1 MIFFVIAFAVVFG
14 ITALIQLISK
24 VKIVG
29 GNELGI
35 VSGVRNEKG
44 FTTISG
50 GRVFIVPIIHRFSK
64 IDLTPHTIEV
74 MVDSAIAAG
83 VVPLNVKATVS
94 FSIASNEA
102 GRNRAVTRIMGLAN
116 TFSLVHVPQGSAEKH
131 NPERDI
137 PQNVLQ
143 TTASSIIEGHL
154 RDAIASMTPEQV
166 MQDKDTL
173 VARMINVCKTDLE
186 NIGLEITTMNI
197 ADVDDH
203 RLKGV
208 EEPDLYIALLK
219 RIQTANALTQ
229 ARQAKANADAISAEA
244 REERRADVQV
254 RSRENDFENL
264 VAQTRVKVA
273 SENQRKAVGIEKARQ
288 SASAQVAGVKAQTE
302 AERQRIDML
311 RQKFEAEVITPA
323 LAEKQQKILQG
334 QAQAATILGR
344 SQAEIDQIRV
354 TMEIIKKGAD
364 QGTQAFLIDNFE
376 KLIGPF
382 AETMDLFP
390 VGWLS
395 IITGAEG
402 RHEPISA
409 VHPHAI
415 ELEKNRLL
423 EGALG
428 EAMGLVDGDKREGR
442 PNDAAPTAQDAS
454 PPAGPEA
461 AKGVSAPPG
470 SGAPDLKGKGSRSR

>member
-1 MIFFVIAFAVVFG
+1 MIWFVIAFGAVFG
-14 ITALIQLISK
+14 LTALLQLLSK
-24 VKIVG
+24 VRIVG
-29 GNELGI
+29 GNQLGI
-35 VSGVRNEKG
+35 VSGVKNDRG
-44 FTTISG
+44 FSTISG
-50 GRVFIVPIIHRFSK
+50 GRVFVVPIIHRFST

-94 FSIASNEA
+94 FAIASNEA

-116 TFSLVHVPQGSAEKH
+116 APA
-131 NPERDI
+131 
-137 PQNVLQ
+137 VLQ

-203 RLKGV
+203 RLAGV
-208 EEPDLYIALLK
+208 QEPDLYIALLK

-229 ARQAKANADAISAEA
+229 ARQAKATADAASAEA
-244 REERRADVQV
+244 REQRRADVEV
-254 RSRENDFENL
+254 RSLENALENL

-273 SENQRKAVGIEKARQ
+273 AENQKKAVGMEKARQ
-288 SASAQVAGVKAQTE
+288 GASAQVAGLKAQTE
-302 AERQRIDML
+302 AERQRIEML
-311 RQKFEAEVITPA
+311 RAKFTADVLTPA
-323 LAEKQQKILQG
+323 QAAGQQKVLQA
-334 QAQAATILGR
+334 QAQAATILGKG
-344 SQAEIDQIRV
+344 QAELDQIRA
-354 TMEIIKKGAD
+354 TLDIMKKGAA
-364 QGTQAFLIDNFE
+364 QGTDAYLIDNFE
-376 KLIGPF
+376 KLITPF
-382 AETMDLFP
+382 AETLDLFP
-390 VGWLS
+390 VGRLS

-409 VHPHAI
+409 VHPHAV
-415 ELEKNRLL
+415 ELEKNKLL

-428 EAMGLVDGDKREGR
+428 EAMGLVDREKKQPR
-442 PNDAAPTAQDAS
+442 T
-454 PPAGPEA
+454 PADP
-461 AKGVSAPPG
+461 
-470 SGAPDLKGKGSRSR
+470 GAPQKK

>member
-1 MIFFVIAFAVVFG
+1 MIWFLIAFAGLFG
-14 ITALIQLISK
+14 VTLLLQLISK

-35 VSGVRNEKG
+35 ISGVNGEKG
-44 FTTISG
+44 FSTISG
-50 GRVFIVPIIHRFSK
+50 GRIFVIPIIHRFSK

-94 FSIASNEA
+94 FAIASNET

-116 TFSLVHVPQGSAEKH
+116 TP
-131 NPERDI
+131 D
-137 PQNVLQ
+137 VLQ

-203 RLKGV
+203 RLAGV

-229 ARQAKANADAISAEA
+229 ARQAKATADAASAEA
-244 REERRADVQV
+244 REGRRADVEV
-254 RSRENDFENL
+254 RTQENTYENL
-264 VAQTRVKVA
+264 VAQTRVRVA
-273 SENQRKAVGIEKARQ
+273 AENQKKAVGIEQARQ
-288 SASAQVAGVKAQTE
+288 SSLARVAGLKAQID
-302 AERQRIDML
+302 AERQGIEML
-311 RQKFEAEVITPA
+311 RKKFEAEVITPA
-323 LAEKQQKILQG
+323 LAAKGKKVL
-334 QAQAATILGR
+334 QAQAAAATILGK
-344 SQAEIDQIRV
+344 SQAQIEQIRK
-354 TMEIIKKGAD
+354 TMEIVQQNSTQGA
-364 QGTQAFLIDNFE
+364 QAYIIDNFE

-382 AETMDLFP
+382 AETLELFP

-402 RHEPISA
+402 RHDPISA
-409 VHPHAI
+409 ITPHAI
-415 ELEKNRLL
+415 EAEKNRLI
-423 EGALG
+423 EGALA
-428 EAMGLVDGDKREGR
+428 EAAGLVDEDKKEKPAKADKPAQAER
-442 PNDAAPTAQDAS
+442 PAEKPAQVKKS
-454 PPAGPEA
+454 
-461 AKGVSAPPG
+461 
-470 SGAPDLKGKGSRSR
+470 

>member
-1 MIFFVIAFAVVFG
+1 VIFFVIAFAALFG
-14 ITALIQLISK
+14 ITALFQLISK

-35 VSGVRNEKG
+35 ISGVVNEKG
-44 FTTISG
+44 FSTISG
-50 GRVFIVPIIHRFSK
+50 GRIFVVPIIHRFSK

-83 VVPLNVKATVS
+83 VFPLNVKATVS
-94 FSIASNEA
+94 FAIASNET

-116 TFSLVHVPQGSAEKH
+116 TP
-131 NPERDI
+131 D
-137 PQNVLQ
+137 VLQ

-203 RLKGV
+203 RLAGV

-219 RIQTANALTQ
+219 RIQTANAITQ
-229 ARQAKANADAISAEA
+229 ARQAKATADASSAEA
-244 REERRADVQV
+244 SEARRADVEV
-254 RSRENDFENL
+254 RTLENTYENL

-273 SENQRKAVGIEKARQ
+273 AENQRKAVGIEQALQ
-288 SASAQVAGVKAQTE
+288 SSLAQVAGLKVQIE
-302 AERQRIDML
+302 AEKQRIEML
-311 RQKFEAEVITPA
+311 RRKFEAEVINPA
-323 LAEKQQKILQG
+323 LAAKGKAVL
-334 QAQAATILGR
+334 QAQAEAATILGR
-344 SQAEIDQIRV
+344 SQAEIEQIRK
-354 TMEIIKKGAD
+354 TMEIVQQNSKQGA
-364 QGTQAFLIDNFE
+364 QAYIIDNFE
-376 KLIGPF
+376 KLIEPF
-382 AETMDLFP
+382 AETMELFP

-415 ELEKNRLL
+415 EAEKNRLI

-428 EAMGLVDGDKREGR
+428 EALGLVDEQKREKSTPR
-442 PNDAAPTAQDAS
+442 QEPKPK
-454 PPAGPEA
+454 EK
-461 AKGVSAPPG
+461 KG
-470 SGAPDLKGKGSRSR
+470 

>member
-1 MIFFVIAFAVVFG
+1 MIFFVIAFAAVFG

-35 VSGVRNEKG
+35 VSGTRNEKG

-50 GRVFIVPIIHRFSK
+50 GRVFIVPIINRFSK

-102 GRNRAVTRIMGLAN
+102 GRNRAVTRIMSLAN
-116 TFSLVHVPQGSAEKH
+116 TP
-131 NPERDI
+131 D
-137 PQNVLQ
+137 VLQ
-143 TTASSIIEGHL
+143 KTASSIIEGHL

-166 MQDKDTL
+166 MQDKDIL

-203 RLKGV
+203 RLAGV
-208 EEPDLYIALLK
+208 EEPDLYMALLK
-219 RIQTANALTQ
+219 RVQTANALTQ
-229 ARQAKANADAISAEA
+229 ARQAKANADATSAEA
-244 REERRADVQV
+244 REERRADVEV
-254 RSRENDFENL
+254 RSFENAYENL

-273 SENQRKAVGIEKARQ
+273 QENQRKAVGVEKARQ
-288 SASAQVAGVKAQTE
+288 SAAAQVAGVKGQTE
-302 AERQRIDML
+302 AERQRIEML
-311 RQKFEAEVITPA
+311 RRKFEAEIITPA
-323 LAEKQQKILQG
+323 LAEKEQKVLQG
-334 QAQAATILGR
+334 QAQSATILGK
-344 SQAEIDQIRV
+344 SQAEIDQIKA
-354 TMEIIKKGAD
+354 TLEIIKKGAA

-382 AETMDLFP
+382 AGMLELFP

-395 IITGAEG
+395 VITGAEG

-409 VHPHAI
+409 VHPHAV
-415 ELEKNRLL
+415 ELEKNRLI

-428 EAMGLVDGDKREGR
+428 EALGLVDSERKDKGKTTSAQ
-442 PNDAAPTAQDAS
+442 PAVTPPTA
-454 PPAGPEA
+454 GP
-461 AKGVSAPPG
+461 SRAPGTPRT
-470 SGAPDLKGKGSRSR
+470 S

>member
-1 MIFFVIAFAVVFG
+1 MIWFVIAFGALFG
-14 ITALIQLISK
+14 FTALLQLLSK
-24 VKIVG
+24 LRIVG

-35 VSGVRNEKG
+35 LSGARNGRG
-44 FTTISG
+44 FSTISG
-50 GRVFIVPIIHRFSK
+50 GRVFVMPIIHRFSK

-74 MVDSAIAAG
+74 MVDSAIASG

-94 FSIASNEA
+94 FAIASNET

-116 TFSLVHVPQGSAEKH
+116 TP
-131 NPERDI
+131 D
-137 PQNVLQ
+137 VLQ

-203 RLKGV
+203 RLAGV

-229 ARQAKANADAISAEA
+229 ARQAKANADAFAAEA
-244 REERRADVQV
+244 REERRADVEV
-254 RSRENDFENL
+254 RSQENAYENL

-273 SENQRKAVGIEKARQ
+273 AEKQRRAVGIEKARQ
-288 SASAQVAGVKAQTE
+288 SAAAQVAGVKAQIE
-302 AERQRIDML
+302 AERQRIEML
-311 RQKFEAEVITPA
+311 RAKLEAEVLTPA
-323 LAEKQQKILQG
+323 AAAQQQKVLQA
-334 QAQAATILGR
+334 QAQAATILGAGQGELEQVR
-344 SQAEIDQIRV
+344 AALDIVRRGGAE
-354 TMEIIKKGAD
+354 
-364 QGTQAFLIDNFE
+364 GTRTWLIDNFE
-376 KLIGPF
+376 KLIVPF
-382 AETMDLFP
+382 AETLDLFP
-390 VGWLS
+390 VGNLS

-415 ELEKNRLL
+415 DLEKNRLL

-428 EAMGLVDGDKREGR
+428 EAMGLVDEDARE
-442 PNDAAPTAQDAS
+442 
-454 PPAGPEA
+454 PPR
-461 AKGVSAPPG
+461 KS
-470 SGAPDLKGKGSRSR
+470 

>member
-1 MIFFVIAFAVVFG
+1 MIWFLIAFAALFG
-14 ITALIQLISK
+14 VTLLIQLVSK

-35 VSGVRNEKG
+35 LSGVNEEKG
-44 FTTISG
+44 FSTISG
-50 GRVFIVPIIHRFSK
+50 GRIFVVPIIHRFSK

-94 FSIASNEA
+94 FAIASNET

-116 TFSLVHVPQGSAEKH
+116 TP
-131 NPERDI
+131 D
-137 PQNVLQ
+137 VLQ

-203 RLKGV
+203 RLAGV

-229 ARQAKANADAISAEA
+229 ARQAKATADAASAEA
-244 REERRADVQV
+244 REGRRADVEV
-254 RSRENDFENL
+254 RTQENTYENL
-264 VAQTRVKVA
+264 VAQTRVRVA
-273 SENQRKAVGIEKARQ
+273 AENQKKAVGIEQARQ
-288 SASAQVAGVKAQTE
+288 SSLARVAGLKAQIE
-302 AERQRIDML
+302 AERQGIEML
-311 RQKFEAEVITPA
+311 RKKFEAEVITPA
-323 LAEKQQKILQG
+323 LAAKGKRVL
-334 QAQAATILGR
+334 QAQAAAATILGK
-344 SQAEIDQIRV
+344 SQAQIEQIRK
-354 TMEIIKKGAD
+354 TMEIVQQNSTEGA
-364 QGTQAFLIDNFE
+364 QAYIIDNFE

-382 AETMDLFP
+382 AETMELFP

-402 RHEPISA
+402 RHDPISA
-409 VHPHAI
+409 ITPHAI
-415 ELEKNRLL
+415 EAEKNRLI
-423 EGALG
+423 EGALA
-428 EAMGLVDGDKREGR
+428 EAAGLVDEDKKEKL
-442 PNDAAPTAQDAS
+442 PKAEKPAQAEKPTQVKKS
-454 PPAGPEA
+454 
-461 AKGVSAPPG
+461 
-470 SGAPDLKGKGSRSR
+470 

>member
-1 MIFFVIAFAVVFG
+1 MIWFLIAFAGLFG
-14 ITALIQLISK
+14 VTLLIQLISK

-35 VSGVRNEKG
+35 ISGVNGEKG
-44 FTTISG
+44 FSTISG
-50 GRVFIVPIIHRFSK
+50 GRIFVIPIIHRFSK

-94 FSIASNEA
+94 FAIASNET

-116 TFSLVHVPQGSAEKH
+116 TP
-131 NPERDI
+131 D
-137 PQNVLQ
+137 VLQ

-203 RLKGV
+203 RLAGV

-229 ARQAKANADAISAEA
+229 ARQAKATADAASAEA
-244 REERRADVQV
+244 REGRRADVEV
-254 RSRENDFENL
+254 RTQENTYENL
-264 VAQTRVKVA
+264 VAQTRVRVA
-273 SENQRKAVGIEKARQ
+273 AENQKKAVGIEQARQ
-288 SASAQVAGVKAQTE
+288 SSLARVAGLKAQIE
-302 AERQRIDML
+302 AERQGIEML
-311 RQKFEAEVITPA
+311 RKKFEAEVITPA
-323 LAEKQQKILQG
+323 LAAKGKRVL
-334 QAQAATILGR
+334 QAQAAAATILGK
-344 SQAEIDQIRV
+344 SQAQIEQIRK
-354 TMEIIKKGAD
+354 TMEIVQQNSTEGA
-364 QGTQAFLIDNFE
+364 QAYIIDNFE

-382 AETMDLFP
+382 AETMELFP

-409 VHPHAI
+409 ITPHAI
-415 ELEKNRLL
+415 EAEKNRLI
-423 EGALG
+423 EGALA
-428 EAMGLVDGDKREGR
+428 EAAGLVDEDKKEK
-442 PNDAAPTAQDAS
+442 PPKAEKPAQAEKPTHVKKS
-454 PPAGPEA
+454 
-461 AKGVSAPPG
+461 
-470 SGAPDLKGKGSRSR
+470 

>member
-1 MIFFVIAFAVVFG
+1 
-14 ITALIQLISK
+14 
-24 VKIVG
+24 VG

-35 VSGVRNEKG
+35 ISGVLNEKG
-44 FTTISG
+44 FATISG
-50 GRVFIVPIIHRFSK
+50 GRIFVVPIIHRFSK
-64 IDLTPHTIEV
+64 INLTPHTIEV

-94 FSIASNEA
+94 FSIASNET
-102 GRNRAVTRIMGLAN
+102 GRNRAVTRIMGMAN
-116 TFSLVHVPQGSAEKH
+116 A
-131 NPERDI
+131 PEI
-137 PQNVLQ
+137 LQ
-143 TTASSIIEGHL
+143 KTASSIIEGHL

-203 RLKGV
+203 RLAGV

-229 ARQAKANADAISAEA
+229 ARQAKATADASSAEA
-244 REERRADVQV
+244 REERRGDVEV
-254 RSRENDFENL
+254 RTLENNYENL

-273 SENQRKAVGIEKARQ
+273 AENQKKAVGIEQARQ
-288 SASAQVAGVKAQTE
+288 SALAQVAGLKAQIE
-302 AERQRIDML
+302 AERQRIEML
-311 RQKFEAEVITPA
+311 RKKYEAEVITPA
-323 LAEKQQKILQG
+323 QAAKEKTVL
-334 QAQAATILGR
+334 QAQAEAATILGR
-344 SQAEIDQIRV
+344 SQGEIDQIRS
-354 TMEIIKKGAD
+354 TMQIIEKNAA
-364 QGTQAFLIDNFE
+364 QGSDAYIIDNFE

-395 IITGAEG
+395 VITGAEG

-409 VHPHAI
+409 VHPHA
-415 ELEKNRLL
+415 LEEQKNRLL

-428 EAMGLVDGDKREGR
+428 EAMGFVDEQKKPRKER
-442 PNDAAPTAQDAS
+442 PTEKAT
-454 PPAGPEA
+454 
-461 AKGVSAPPG
+461 
-470 SGAPDLKGKGSRSR
+470 